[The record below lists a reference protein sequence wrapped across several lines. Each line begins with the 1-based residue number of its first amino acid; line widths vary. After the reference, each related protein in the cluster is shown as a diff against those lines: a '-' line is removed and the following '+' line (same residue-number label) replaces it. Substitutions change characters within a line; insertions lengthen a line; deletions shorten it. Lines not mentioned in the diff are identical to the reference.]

1 MTVTGHAAAATILA
15 DLRSAA
21 DPARAASERAY
32 LKSGRDFL
40 GVSVPVTR
48 RIVRAQ
54 FRSGAIDGRSAAKAA
69 VASLWAGP
77 FFECRRAAVEVLAAA
92 VGELG
97 PDDLPVVE
105 AYVRDGETWAIV
117 DPLAI
122 EVAGRI
128 VARGVDVDL
137 GTTMDRWSTDPD
149 SFWVRRMSLLA
160 LLPSL
165 RAGGEE
171 WPRFV
176 RYADAMLAER
186 EFFIR
191 KAIGWALRQH
201 ARTDAAAVEAF
212 VARMG
217 DRLSPLSR
225 REALRGT
232 PAGRR

>member
-1 MTVTGHAAAATILA
+1 MTVTGPAAAATILA

-21 DPARAASERAY
+21 NPARAVSERAY
-32 LKSGRDFL
+32 LKSDRDFL

-176 RYADAMLAER
+176 RYADAMFAER

-191 KAIGWALRQH
+191 KAIGW
-201 ARTDAAAVEAF
+201 
-212 VARMG
+212 VAREVSTRRPEEVKAWAEPRW
-217 DRLSPLSR
+217 DRMSGVTR
-225 REALRGT
+225 REVERHL
-232 PAGRR
+232 